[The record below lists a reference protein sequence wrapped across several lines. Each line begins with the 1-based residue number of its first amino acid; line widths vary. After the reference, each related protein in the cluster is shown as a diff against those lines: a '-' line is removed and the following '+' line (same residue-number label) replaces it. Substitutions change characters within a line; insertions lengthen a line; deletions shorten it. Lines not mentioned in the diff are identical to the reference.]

1 MAKKKNLLIQ
11 PVAEAI
17 ELEPTNEPATTK
29 VIELEPTNEPTTTEP
44 IKPATTS
51 EPAPT
56 TYTLNSGRGTV
67 MLWARHFV
75 TFEDGT
81 YTTADIDEIQA
92 LDGLADAGTVT
103 RHKRAEGE

>member
-1 MAKKKNLLIQ
+1 
-11 PVAEAI
+11 
-17 ELEPTNEPATTK
+17 
-29 VIELEPTNEPTTTEP
+29 
-44 IKPATTS
+44 
-51 EPAPT
+51 
-56 TYTLNSGRGTV
+56 